1 MSQPDVE
8 KSSYYQDKPKG
19 GATKNN
25 LGLIHACVGPGVGKS
40 TRSVGLA
47 VRAAGSGLKVFFV
60 QFMKSGDSGEVS
72 ILSGIDNI
80 TYRSP
85 GNHPFILAEGPKP
98 VHNQHAERA
107 LSFAKEAAAQGMQ
120 LIVCDE
126 LLSALLFKV
135 VSLHQVLGLV
145 ELCRGKADLVMTGVD
160 APPEIQRVC
169 DYVTEFRQVK
179 HPYYAGYNSRRGIE
193 F

>member
-1 MSQPDVE
+1 MSQPDLE
-8 KSSYYQDKPKG
+8 KSSFYQDKPKG
-19 GATKNN
+19 GAGKSN
-25 LGLIHACVGPGVGKS
+25 LGLIHACFGQGVGKS

-60 QFMKSGDSGEVS
+60 QFMKSGDSGEVG

-80 TYRSP
+80 DYRSP
-85 GNHPFILAEGPKP
+85 GDHPFILADGPKP
-98 VHNQHAERA
+98 VHLQHAEQA
-107 LSFAKEAAAQGMQ
+107 LSFAKEAVAQGRQ

-135 VSLHQVLGLV
+135 VSLQQVLELV
-145 ELCRGKADLVMTGVD
+145 DLCRGKADLVMTGVD
-160 APPEIQRVC
+160 APPEIQMVC
-169 DYVTEFRQVK
+169 DYVTEFRQIK
-179 HPYYAGYNSRRGIE
+179 HPYYDGYNSRRGIE